1 MREDVQRIGVVL
13 LWMVLAG
20 AIALGAAG
28 LASGADR
35 PPGTAARAEL
45 TYGRDREVEALLGTA
60 SEQMADLGDMVAA
73 LGVQARGALAALNGT
88 EIATAE
94 AAIAEGDRLLDQM
107 TSRTATMRLQL
118 AGMPYLTRTDT
129 ALLVSDRIVARHF
142 ALIAALDTTKGLQA
156 DWARLTS
163 GSVAAIQLGT
173 LLAEH
178 DLRVTEAT
186 SLGRA
191 ARYVDAMAGLDRADL
206 TIEAARALRDTLANT
221 VDVTV
226 LDQWLDRNAAYD
238 VALRG
243 LYAAYS
249 NLGGK
254 VTEALR
260 EAIAAEAAARTN
272 LPPDTRGLVVIMA
285 EIGRGGMTGAVI
297 AIEEARGRL
306 IAAIEAAAA
315 IEAGP
320 TMDGKSSANP

>member
-1 MREDVQRIGVVL
+1 MREDVHRIGVVL
-13 LWMVLAG
+13 LWMVLAV
-20 AIALGAAG
+20 AIAIGAAG

-45 TYGRDREVEALLGTA
+45 TYVRDREVEALLGTA

-94 AAIAEGDRLLDQM
+94 AAIAEGDRLLDRM
-107 TSRTATMRLQL
+107 TSTTATMRFQL
-118 AGMPYLTRTDT
+118 AGMPYVSRTDT
-129 ALLVSDRIVARHF
+129 ALLVSDPIVARHV
-142 ALIAALDTTKGLQA
+142 ALVAALDTTNGLQA

-178 DLRVTEAT
+178 DRRVTEAT

-191 ARYVDAMAGLDRADL
+191 GHYVDAMAGLDRADL
-206 TIEAARALRDTLANT
+206 TIRTARALRDALANT
-221 VDVTV
+221 IDVTV

-243 LYAAYS
+243 LYQAYS
-249 NLGGK
+249 ELGGK
-254 VTEALR
+254 VTETLR

-306 IAAIEAAAA
+306 IAAIEAASA

-320 TMDGKSSANP
+320 PIDGKSSANP

>member
-1 MREDVQRIGVVL
+1 MREDVHRIAVAL

-35 PPGTAARAEL
+35 PPGTAARPEL
-45 TYGRDREVEALLGTA
+45 TYVRDREVDALLETA
-60 SEQMADLGDMVAA
+60 SEQMADLGDLVAA

-107 TSRTATMRLQL
+107 TSRTATMRLEL
-118 AGMPYLTRTDT
+118 AAIPYVSRTDT
-129 ALLVSDRIVARHF
+129 ALLVSDRIVARHV
-142 ALIAALDTTKGLQA
+142 ALVAALDTTNGLQA

-178 DLRVTEAT
+178 DRRVTEAT

-206 TIEAARALRDTLANT
+206 TIGSARALRDALANT

-249 NLGGK
+249 KLGGK

-306 IAAIEAAAA
+306 IAAIEAASA
-315 IEAGP
+315 IDAGP
-320 TMDGKSSANP
+320 PIDGKSSANP